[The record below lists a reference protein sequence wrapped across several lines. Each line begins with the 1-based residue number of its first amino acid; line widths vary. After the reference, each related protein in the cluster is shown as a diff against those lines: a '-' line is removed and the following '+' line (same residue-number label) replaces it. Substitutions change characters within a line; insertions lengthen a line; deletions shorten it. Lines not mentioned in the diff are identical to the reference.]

1 MHTSMPS
8 TARAMRLIG
17 GGVFIELTRR
27 KDAYVLLFLM
37 LLFLVAMLAV
47 KVVGVEEA
55 ATGTFL
61 LNLGMT
67 LAVHAAHVL
76 TLLLAARQIP
86 DEIEHRTLYPLL
98 AKPVSR
104 DTMLVAKWLA
114 CAVCGTFVLGVL
126 LLLGWVPAPRLESY
140 SAYSFLQMAGPAS
153 ALPRPAGRPG
163 GRPVARRPAGRGP
176 GGRRGRRTSPGP
188 SLLAMIRQHAAIHEG
203 LKPAAWLSAYLPDF
217 SKLNLVTR
225 YTDGVGPLS
234 AGEFLGLAA
243 YAGVFVTILLFFA
256 VRPVPPST
264 ALGVTH
270 ELR

>member
-1 MHTSMPS
+1 MHPGMPS

-27 KDAYVLLFLM
+27 KDAYVLVFLM

-47 KVVGVEEA
+47 KLVGVDQA

-67 LAVHAAHVL
+67 MAVHAAHVL

-86 DEIEHRTLYPLL
+86 DEIEQRTLYPLL

-126 LLLGWVPAPRLESY
+126 LLLGWVPTPRLESY
-140 SAYSFLQMAGPAS
+140 SSASFLQMLVLLPLSLALLAALAVALSLAVPRAVALVIAAGVYFA
-153 ALPRPAGRPG
+153 
-163 GRPVARRPAGRGP
+163 
-176 GGRRGRRTSPGP
+176 GP
-188 SLLAMIRQHAAIHEG
+188 SLLTMVRQHAAIHEG
-203 LKPAAWLSAYLPDF
+203 LKPAAWLSAYVPDF

-243 YAGVFVTILLFFA
+243 YAGVFIAILLVFA
-256 VRPVPPST
+256 VRVFRRRP
-264 ALGVTH
+264 L
-270 ELR
+270 